1 LSTVQQTLRRGT
13 KLFGKSSR
21 PALEAKLLLL
31 RATGLSEEDFLK
43 APGRSLSR
51 AEERCF
57 NRLAAVR
64 LIGCPLAYLTGFKEF
79 WSRDFRVTPG
89 VLIPRPETELIVEKV
104 CALSSRAKVTIVDV
118 GTGCGN
124 IALSL
129 AKELPRA
136 QIVATDISRRSLKIA
151 RLNAGNHHL
160 RRLTFLNG
168 DLLLPLR
175 KLRLQGRCDFIVSNP
190 PYVSQRDWMKLPLE
204 IREHEPKRA
213 LLAGP
218 TGLEAVSRLVQQAP
232 HYLKRGGWLLI
243 EIGKGQLQRV
253 IGLFGS
259 VWEGVAWAADLRGI
273 PRVVMARKA

>member
-1 LSTVQQTLRRGT
+1 LSTVQQFLLRGA
-13 KLFGKSSR
+13 KLFGKTSR

-31 RATGLSEEDFLK
+31 CATGLSEKDLLT
-43 APGRSLSR
+43 APGRSLTR
-51 AEERCF
+51 AEVSCF
-57 NRLAAVR
+57 NRLAAGR
-64 LIGCPLAYLTGFKEF
+64 LKGCPVAYLTGSKEF
-79 WSRDFRVTPG
+79 WSRDFRVSPG
-89 VLIPRPETELIVEKV
+89 VLIPRPETELIVERV

-136 QIVATDISRRSLKIA
+136 QILATDISRRSLKIA
-151 RLNAGNHHL
+151 RLNAGDHHL

-175 KLRLQGRCDFIVSNP
+175 KAGLQGRCDFIVSNP
-190 PYVSQRDWMKLPLE
+190 PYVSKSDWMKLPLE
-204 IREHEPKRA
+204 IRGYEPKRA

-218 TGLEAVSRLVQQAP
+218 TGLEVISRLVQQAP
-232 HYLKRGGWLLI
+232 YYLKSGGWLLI

-259 VWEGVAWAADLRGI
+259 VWKEVAWAADLRSI
-273 PRVVMARKA
+273 PRVVTARKT